1 MQGLINGDKNGMFQ
15 VIDDLNPATG
25 GPVDENVGA
34 LVPKGPH
41 GAVQEVTAAN
51 VAPDKV
57 IFPAPSIAEMD
68 AACGEQQALRA
79 IRLDKGAE
87 GLPADFKMWK
97 DFKSRTTGRHTRLNG
112 PH

>member
-1 MQGLINGDKNGMFQ
+1 
-15 VIDDLNPATG
+15 
-25 GPVDENVGA
+25 
-34 LVPKGPH
+34 
-41 GAVQEVTAAN
+41 
-51 VAPDKV
+51 
-57 IFPAPSIAEMD
+57 MD

-97 DFKSRTTGRHTRLNG
+97 DFKSRATGRHTRLNG